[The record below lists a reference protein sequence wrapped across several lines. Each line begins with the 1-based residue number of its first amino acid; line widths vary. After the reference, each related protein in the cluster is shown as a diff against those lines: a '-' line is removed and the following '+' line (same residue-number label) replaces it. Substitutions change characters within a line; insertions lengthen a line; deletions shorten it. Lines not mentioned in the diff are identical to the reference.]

1 MSVTFTRNGA
11 HDLGGTVGLGPVPV
25 ETDEPVFRAAWEGR
39 THGAT
44 IAAII
49 TGILVPPTHRA
60 VIEAL
65 HPVAYLSMAYYEK
78 WLYALERCAVTA
90 GVLTQEEIEARVADT
105 LATPD
110 APMPQD
116 RNPEILAGVVGF
128 VTDGVPHGPEHLA
141 QPPRFAPGDA
151 VRTKRIVLESPGRPH
166 TRLPGYAQERLGVV
180 EIVHRPMLLEE
191 VLVASGEVR
200 WEHVYAVRLR
210 TIDIWPDADERDTIM
225 IDLWESYLE
234 DPADQDQEQP

>member
-1 MSVTFTRNGA
+1 MR
-11 HDLGGTVGLGPVPV
+11 
-25 ETDEPVFRAAWEGR
+25 
-39 THGAT
+39 T

-60 VIEAL
+60 VIETL

-116 RNPEILAGVVGF
+116 RNPEILPGVVGF
-128 VTDGVPHGPEHLA
+128 VTEGVPHGPEHLA
-141 QPPRFAPGDA
+141 QPPRFGPATRCAPGASCSSHLADPTRA
-151 VRTKRIVLESPGRPH
+151 CPGTRKNASESSKSSTGQCFWKRFWWHRARSGGSTSTPCGCAHATYGRMQANG
-166 TRLPGYAQERLGVV
+166 TR
-180 EIVHRPMLLEE
+180 
-191 VLVASGEVR
+191 S
-200 WEHVYAVRLR
+200 
-210 TIDIWPDADERDTIM
+210 
-225 IDLWESYLE
+225 
-234 DPADQDQEQP
+234 